1 LSVEETPTRIAV
13 QKQQCLARFF
23 IDVVDPIPI
32 EIDKTILDRE
42 KVRRYLKGYALH
54 KPV

>member
-1 LSVEETPTRIAV
+1 MFSF
-13 QKQQCLARFF
+13 CLLPYLMVWA

-32 EIDKTILDRE
+32 EIDETMLDWE
-42 KVRRYLKGYALH
+42 ELWRYVKGHALH